1 MASRAETAVLAR
13 FQRALLGDLEPT
25 EILRNFLEVAT
36 EEGVERAA
44 LFLYRPE
51 ARELVG

>member
-36 EEGVERAA
+36 EEG
-44 LFLYRPE
+44 LSLIHI
-51 ARELVG
+51 